1 MGCGCKERQA
11 IGRRMVGALRAGDT
25 SALGM
30 HSREMARSLG
40 HDIGGALR
48 LRGEPPTPAVPSAA
62 PKVLV
67 RR

>member
-11 IGRRMVGALRAGDT
+11 IGRRMVGALRTGDT
-25 SALGM
+25 AALGS
-30 HSREMARSLG
+30 HTREMARSLG

-48 LRGEPPTPAVPSAA
+48 LRSEAPTPPVPAA
-62 PKVLV
+62 RPQAFV